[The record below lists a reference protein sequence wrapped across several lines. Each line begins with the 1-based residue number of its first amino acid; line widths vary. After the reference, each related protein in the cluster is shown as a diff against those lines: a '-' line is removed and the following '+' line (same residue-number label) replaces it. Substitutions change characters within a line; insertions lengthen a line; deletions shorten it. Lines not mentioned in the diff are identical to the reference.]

1 MDGQVDVATAI
12 RRLAASRAWVRQ
24 GAALT
29 LGSLILAAAAQ
40 PLAPSLAGP
49 LLLAGLI
56 EASIVYFVA
65 SGRRR
70 LTAELAV
77 ERDYYAIPEVRSYG
91 EKLKA
96 PRARERLA
104 DWLVELIEVGT
115 DPENAYLGDRI
126 ADNRSDLLA
135 VADDLR
141 SPRLEAHPTTLATC
155 VALLTRGASSP
166 LYNRGIPPDALRAV
180 LLRIRLGFHE
190 RTPDGR

>member
-1 MDGQVDVATAI
+1 MDGQLDVATAI
-12 RRLAASRAWVRQ
+12 RRLAATRAWARQ

-29 LGSLILAAAAQ
+29 LGSVIFAAAAQ
-40 PLAPSLAGP
+40 PLAPSLTVP
-49 LLLAGLI
+49 LLLAAVI

-65 SGRRR
+65 SGRQR
-70 LTAELAV
+70 LIADLAV
-77 ERDYYAIPEVRSYG
+77 ERDYYAIPEVRRYG

-104 DWLVELIEVGT
+104 DWLVELIEVGA
-115 DPENAYLGDRI
+115 DPEMPYLGDRI
-126 ADNRSDLLA
+126 AENRTDLLA

-155 VALLTRGASSP
+155 LTLLTRGARSP
-166 LYNRGIPPDALRAV
+166 LYNYRIPPDTLRAV

-190 RTPDGR
+190 RTPDGN